1 MSIKMLSSRLSTVH
15 WLVLSFVMVLVTACS
30 ISYKFNGASI
40 DYTKVKTITIGD
52 FTNQAAYVNPTL
64 APEFTEVL
72 KDIYIRQTRL
82 QLVPNNGDLQLEG
95 EITGYDF
102 TPMAVKEDAIASQT
116 RLTITV
122 RVRYANRVNPEE
134 DFEQSFSAY
143 REFDSNLMPQQVEGP
158 LCKEISD
165 EIVDQ
170 IYNATVA
177 NW

>member
-1 MSIKMLSSRLSTVH
+1 MSMRNL
-15 WLVLSFVMVLVTACS
+15 LVCLCLLIATACS

-40 DYTKVKTITIGD
+40 DYTKVRTIMISD
-52 FTNQAAYVNPTL
+52 FTNQASYVNPTL
-64 APEFTEVL
+64 APEFTEEL

-82 QLVPNNGDLQLEG
+82 EQVTSNGDLALEG
-95 EITGYDF
+95 EVTGYDF
-102 TPMAVKEDAIASQT
+102 TPMAVKEDALASQT

-122 RVRYANRVNPEE
+122 RVRYMNNTNPDE

-143 REFDSNLMPQQVEGP
+143 REFDSNLMVQQVESS
-158 LCKEISD
+158 LCAEIIE

-170 IYNATVA
+170 VYNATVA

>member
-1 MSIKMLSSRLSTVH
+1 MWNGKVIGVCSLL
-15 WLVLSFVMVLVTACS
+15 MVLLMACS

-40 DYTKVKTITIGD
+40 DYTKVRTISIKD
-52 FTNQAAYVNPTL
+52 FPNQAPLVYPAL
-64 APEFTEVL
+64 SQMFTEEL

-82 QLVPNNGDLQLEG
+82 QMVNNSGDLDLEG
-95 EITGYDF
+95 EITGYDLAQ
-102 TPMAVKEDAIASQT
+102 MAVKEEGNVAYASQT

-122 RVRYANRVNPEE
+122 RVRYSNRTNPDE

-143 REFDSNLMPQQVEGP
+143 REFDANQMLQQVQE
-158 LCKEISD
+158 EICT
-165 EIVDQ
+165 EITEELVDQ